1 MIRNGYMYDHIK
13 KTKGKNLP
21 LIFPIIFYTGS
32 KTYHYSTDILNL
44 FEDPDNLAAEI
55 LFKPI
60 KLVDLNKIDDEELQL
75 KIWYGIIALVLKKAK
90 RQNISALTQNI
101 KCFVRAI
108 EKRGEFNFLETVF
121 KYIFNVSETKEPK
134 KKIAAI
140 KHILTQDTKET
151 MMTTLA
157 QYFRDQGKQHWLQKG
172 MERGMERGKFEGIQ
186 EGIEKGAK
194 KNSIEVARKMLKE
207 NISTDVISQVTELSK
222 KKIQSLKNN

>member
-1 MIRNGYMYDHIK
+1 M
-13 KTKGKNLP
+13 
-21 LIFPIIFYTGS
+21 
-32 KTYHYSTDILNL
+32 
-44 FEDPDNLAAEI
+44 
-55 LFKPI
+55 FKPI
-60 KLVDLNKIDDEELQL
+60 KLVDLNKIEDEELQL
-75 KIWYGIIALVLKKAK
+75 KIWYGIIALVLKKTR
-90 RQNISALTQNI
+90 RQNISAVIQDI
-101 KCFVRAI
+101 KHFVQVI
-108 EKRGEFNFLETVF
+108 EKQGEFNFLETVF

-134 KKIAAI
+134 KKIDAI

-172 MERGMERGKFEGIQ
+172 MERGKFEGLQ

-194 KNSIEVARKMLKE
+194 KNSIEVARKMIKE